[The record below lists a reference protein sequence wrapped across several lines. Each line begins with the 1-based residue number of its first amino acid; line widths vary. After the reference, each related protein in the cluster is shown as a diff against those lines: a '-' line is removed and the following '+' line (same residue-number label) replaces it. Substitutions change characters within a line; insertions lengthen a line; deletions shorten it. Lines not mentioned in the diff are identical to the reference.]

1 MFLIRMNMGSLEESA
16 VGREMLL
23 EDIVVLAGRCSPI
36 EWQMFSYR
44 WKKNPA
50 PPPQKKGCRTNLCGL
65 VFDS

>member
-50 PPPQKKGCRTNLCGL
+50 PPPKKKRDAGQIC
-65 VFDS
+65 VV